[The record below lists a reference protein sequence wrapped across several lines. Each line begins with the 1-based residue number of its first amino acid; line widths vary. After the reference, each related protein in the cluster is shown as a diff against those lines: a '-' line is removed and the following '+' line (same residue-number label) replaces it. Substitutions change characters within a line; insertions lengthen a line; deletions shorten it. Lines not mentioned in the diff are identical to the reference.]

1 VITTLGRD
9 IATVNLEFDMHGR
22 DMPARQSQ
30 TWVRFPDLGWKVISA
45 HVSVTEASPA
55 Y

>member
-1 VITTLGRD
+1 M
-9 IATVNLEFDMHGR
+9 ATVNLEFDMSGR

-30 TWVRFPDLGWKVISA
+30 TWARFPDVGWEVISA
-45 HVSVTEASPA
+45 HVSVTESSSA